1 MKFDITLSPDCYE
14 PSIFLNSIINMI
26 LYCQRELER
35 IEAVET
41 NERNTAAYIGKEAA

>member
-1 MKFDITLSPDCYE
+1 
-14 PSIFLNSIINMI
+14 MI

-41 NERNTAAYIGKEAA
+41 GGWNTAAYIGKEAA